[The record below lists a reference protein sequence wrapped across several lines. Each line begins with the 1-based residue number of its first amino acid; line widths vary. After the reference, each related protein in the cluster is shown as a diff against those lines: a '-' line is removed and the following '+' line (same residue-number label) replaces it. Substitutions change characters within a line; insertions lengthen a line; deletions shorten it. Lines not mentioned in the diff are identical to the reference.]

1 MPAVDI
7 RPIDQARAARVV
19 LGLLDNDRAMF
30 NRALAEANET
40 ETGHLLLGALARGL
54 GEILVQT
61 AGADNARAT
70 LQRVILDAQA
80 LGDE

>member
-19 LGLLDNDRAMF
+19 LGLLDD
-30 NRALAEANET
+30 NRDMLNAALAEANRDNAV
-40 ETGHLLLGALARGL
+40 HLTIGALARGL
-54 GEILVQT
+54 GELLVQT
-61 AGADNARAT
+61 AGEDNARAT

-80 LGDE
+80 LGDG